1 MTVTP
6 VRKGEQYR
14 FEVWGRGSHFVETAN
29 PRIGFGV
36 ILGVDHT
43 RPDRRV
49 RGWGLWE
56 DRSYEPWASS
66 HEMMGLRSTPIRSI
80 SASMTSPGL
89 RYRDSASSLKPATP
103 DTVPVERASPAL

>member
-1 MTVTP
+1 MTVIP
-6 VRKGEQYR
+6 SAKGSSTAS
-14 FEVWGRGSHFVETAN
+14 GSGEAEAIFFETAN
-29 PRIGFGV
+29 PLSGFGL

-103 DTVPVERASPAL
+103 DTVPVERTSPAL